1 MKFTSLIDNYHSKKW
16 ELTLQEAYVFS
27 WIYDVPSWAKTLII
41 GAEVWYFAAKPK
53 AISDIPL
60 LTDKVDTM
68 YRHYK
73 KLEEKGLI
81 ENKKVGSEDYI
92 RITEKGKQWGSIGKK
107 SEYSENNPSKLGK
120 LSELDSENNP
130 TYYTITNTNYSI
142 SNKEIHVVEENFE
155 KKANTEKP
163 NTENPFTVE
172 KSILI
177 AYNQL
182 SGRSIDIDT
191 KSNLEPVIGALKW
204 LKKEKKM
211 VGKEAEKY
219 LLEYL
224 GFRNTLLVKNGGFM
238 EDHHFNPNT
247 LFRKTRLA
255 DSFASFE
262 AKRDTNK
269 TYTQEELDNISLEAL
284 TEGLNAS
291 NWKKRLEVAK
301 KALNIAKTNEEYQ
314 AANSLVGTIQSNAHQ
329 KGWF

>member
-1 MKFTSLIDNYHSKKW
+1 MKFTSAIDNYHSTKW

-41 GAEVWYFAAKPK
+41 GTEVWYFAAKTK
-53 AISDIPL
+53 AIKDIPL

-68 YRHYK
+68 YRVYK

-81 ENKKVGSEDYI
+81 ENKKVGTEDYI
-92 RITEKGKQWGSIGKK
+92 RITDKGKEWNSLGKK
-107 SEYSENNPSKLGK
+107 SEYSENNPTKLGK

-130 TYYTITNTNYSI
+130 TYYTIINTDYNI
-142 SNKEIHVVEENFE
+142 NNTEHHVVENFE
-155 KKANTEKP
+155 KKEKP
-163 NTENPFTVE
+163 FTENPYTVE

-182 SGRSIDIDT
+182 SDRNISIDT
-191 KSNLEPVIGALKW
+191 QTNLEPVSNALKW
-204 LKKEKKM
+204 LKKEKKI

-219 LLEYL
+219 LLEYI
-224 GFRNTLLVKNGGFM
+224 GFRSTLLAKNGGFM

-247 LFRKTRLA
+247 LFRKTKLA
-255 DSFASFE
+255 DNFATFE
-262 AKRDTNK
+262 AKRDTNR
-269 TYTQEELDNISLEAL
+269 TYTSEDISNVGLESLA
-284 TEGLNAS
+284 EGLNIS

-301 KALNIAKTNEEYQ
+301 NTLNSAKTNEEYQ
-314 AANSLVGTIQSNAHQ
+314 LANNLVGKIQSTASQ